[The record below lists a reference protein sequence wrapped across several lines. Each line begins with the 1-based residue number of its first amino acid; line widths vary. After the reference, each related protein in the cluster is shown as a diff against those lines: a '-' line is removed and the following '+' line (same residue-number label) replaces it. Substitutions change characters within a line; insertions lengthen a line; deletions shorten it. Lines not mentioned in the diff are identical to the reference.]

1 MVPRS
6 RRVYDHAVK
15 RPTFIALLL
24 LAATTTFAADR
35 TDRRAHQWVEK
46 TIRSMTLDEKIG
58 QMLFPSGPPSGGFRS
73 IDSDELNTMRRNITE
88 FHVGGYHTFGGD
100 PAAVALVINELQR
113 MSKVPLLITADVEG
127 GPGYVL
133 FGATRLP
140 LAMSFGAAGDP
151 QLAYQAAK
159 LTAQEVR
166 AIGVNVDLYPVVD
179 VNNNPEN
186 PVINVRSYGQDP
198 ARVSEFVRAYIRGA
212 QENGVIATAKHF
224 PGHGDVATDSH
235 LQMPVLDISR
245 ERMNALELPPFRAA
259 IAEEVGAVMTAHIN
273 LPQVEPEKGLPSTM
287 SKSVV
292 TGILRDELHFQG
304 LIITDAMTMGGVSKN
319 FAPDVATL
327 RAVEAGV
334 DIVLFPPSVET
345 SFNAIKGAVASGRI
359 TESRIDASVRRIL
372 AAKARLDLQNS
383 KNRFTD
389 PSRLMSLVGT
399 REHKDFAQQ
408 VADAAVTLV
417 RDDRHVLPLKSSP
430 DTRLVQINVLDTR
443 AGWREGVVG
452 RVNSAELAKRFPRA
466 VTVQVDDQ
474 STPAELDDVRKLVQL
489 ADVVV
494 VNGYIRVAA
503 FKGSIAL
510 TNDEMNLIREIASS
524 RKPFVFVSYGSPF
537 VLTHL
542 PELPSYVVTYD
553 ITPAAEMAATRA
565 IVGEIPFRGHLPVS
579 LPGLFPVGHGLT
591 Q

>member
-1 MVPRS
+1 MAPRF

-15 RPTFIALLL
+15 RPTFLALLL
-24 LAATTTFAADR
+24 LAATTAHAADR
-35 TDRRAHQWVEK
+35 TDRAHQWVEK

-58 QMLFPSGPPSGGFRS
+58 QMLFPSGPPSGNFRS
-73 IDSDELNTMRRNITE
+73 IDSDDLNTMRRNITE

-113 MSKVPLLITADVEG
+113 MAKVPLLITADVEG

-372 AAKARLDLQNS
+372 AAKARLDLQNTN
-383 KNRFTD
+383 NRFTD
-389 PSRLMSLVGT
+389 PARLMSLVGT
-399 REHKDFAQQ
+399 REHKDFAQR

-417 RDDRHVLPLKSSP
+417 RDDHHVLPLKSSP

-524 RKPFVFVSYGSPF
+524 KKPFVFVSYGSPF